1 MGSRQAPSLAPSA
14 VPSPAPSE
22 LPSEL
27 TSPAPPDPAALPAPH
42 RGPSGA
48 ERGRAAELRQ
58 LLQRAAHAYYV
69 LDAPVMED
77 PVYDRLYRELL
88 ELEGTFPELL
98 RPDSPT
104 QRVGGQPAE
113 GFGSVEH
120 RIGLLSLDNAF
131 SLEELEAWYGRLLKV
146 LDRTPGPGETLPA
159 LPMVGELKID
169 GNALALSYENGLL
182 VRAATRGDGERGE
195 EITANVR
202 TIQSVPLRLQLADPP
217 AWVEVRG
224 EALIPDATFA
234 AINAER
240 TARGEAAFAN
250 PRNACAGTLRQLDPK
265 VVAARRLDFFA
276 YTLHLPEGADG
287 LHGSADG
294 REGFGGAVAGPDH
307 RDGRGPLNGLEAGDP
322 PPPRSQWEALRWLE
336 AAGFRVNPNAERL
349 ANLAAVEAF
358 FARWEE
364 ARKALPY
371 ATDGVVV
378 KLDDL
383 RLQDAAG
390 ITQKAPRWAIALKYA
405 AEEAPSRLL
414 RLTCQVGR
422 TGVVTPVAEFE
433 PVPLAGTTVSRA
445 TLHNAD
451 RLAELDLHAGDT
463 VVVRKAGEI
472 IPEVV
477 RVLPEL
483 RPAGAAPLALPHTC
497 PECGSELVREE
508 GEAATRCVNSSCPAI
523 LRGSLRHWVSKGA
536 LDVDGFG
543 SKLIE
548 QLVERGLVRSIADLH
563 RLDGALLASLE
574 RMGEKSAANLVE
586 ALETS
591 RRQPWHRQLYGL
603 GIHHVGEVN
612 AKALARAFPSAAEL
626 ATAALDTPELIT
638 AVFGIGGEI
647 AQSLRQWF
655 ATPANQA
662 LLVQLAQRGFSL
674 AAGAAERS
682 GAGAGGGAE
691 GPLAGQ
697 SFVLTGTLPSLS
709 RSQAQARIEAA
720 GGRVIGSVSR
730 KTSWLVAGEEAG
742 SKLAKATA
750 LGVPVLDEPAL
761 LALLAGGPQGLPTV
775 PT

>member
-1 MGSRQAPSLAPSA
+1 MPSA
-14 VPSPAPSE
+14 APSE
-22 LPSEL
+22 GFSV
-27 TSPAPPDPAALPAPH
+27 
-42 RGPSGA
+42 GGA
-48 ERGRAAELRQ
+48 GHQERATELRQ

-69 LDAPVMED
+69 LDAPLMED

-88 ELEGTFPELL
+88 ELEATFPELL
-98 RPDSPT
+98 SPDSPT

-113 GFGSVEH
+113 GFRSVEH

-131 SLEELEAWYGRLLKV
+131 TLEELEAWYGRLLKV
-146 LDRTPGPGETLPA
+146 LDRTPAPGEALPA

-169 GNALALSYENGLL
+169 GNALALSYENGVL

-287 LHGSADG
+287 LQGAADG
-294 REGFGGAVAGPDH
+294 REGPGGAVAEPDQ
-307 RDGRGPLNGLEAGDP
+307 RDGRGPRNGPEAGDS
-322 PPPRSQWEALRWLE
+322 PPPRSQWECLRWLE
-336 AAGFRVNPNAERL
+336 AAGFRVNPNAEL
-349 ANLAAVEAF
+349 LGDLAAVEAF
-358 FARWEE
+358 CARWED
-364 ARKALPY
+364 ARRDLPY

-378 KLDDL
+378 KLNDL

-390 ITQKAPRWAIALKYA
+390 FTQKAPRWAIALKYA

-433 PVPLAGTTVSRA
+433 PVPLAGTTVARA

-463 VVVRKAGEI
+463 IVVRKAGEI

-483 RPAGAAPLALPHTC
+483 RPAGALRLALPHAC

-536 LDVDGFG
+536 LDIDGLG
-543 SKLIE
+543 TKLIE
-548 QLVERGLVRSIADLH
+548 QLVDRGLVRSLADLH

-574 RMGEKSAANLVE
+574 RMGEKSAANLVA
-586 ALETS
+586 ALEAC

-612 AKALARAFPSAAEL
+612 AKALARAFPSATDL
-626 ATAALDTPELIT
+626 ATAALESPELIT

-647 AQSLRQWF
+647 AQSLQQWF

-662 LLVQLAQRGFSL
+662 LLAELEGLGFSL
-674 AAGAAERS
+674 AAGEGERQAAAKPAGERPL
-682 GAGAGGGAE
+682 E
-691 GPLAGQ
+691 GQ
-697 SFVLTGTLPSLS
+697 TFVLTGTLAGLS
-709 RSQAQARIEAA
+709 RSQAQALIEAA
-720 GGRVIGSVSR
+720 GGKVSGSVSR
-730 KTSWLVAGEEAG
+730 KTTWLVAGDEAG
-742 SKLAKATA
+742 SKLAKAES
-750 LGVPVLDEPAL
+750 LGVAVLDEAGLRAL
-761 LALLAGGPQGLPTV
+761 LAAPAPGSSAD
-775 PT
+775 